1 MIKKIFLFLL
11 IFGITILAQSIYT
24 PLENGVY
31 LFLERM
37 AVSKVVYLHN
47 EVKPWTRSEIK
58 NLLTIVENNKE
69 KLSGLEQKQL
79 KMYLDEFEEVDTF
92 FNLAPVRFK
101 DSKFS
106 LSGIIVSD
114 IMYRKLGDID
124 ALKRSI
130 GISFFGSYDKWFNAY
145 IMFSDAG
152 ETGDFVD
159 DSRAISPDRYYDFF
173 DVDNGVEYSDI
184 IGGLVL
190 DMGWGNFAITKDY
203 HQWGSGREGNLI
215 LSDKVAS
222 YPAISLTLKPV
233 DWFRFYYMHGWLN
246 SGVIDSSSVR
256 TINSSLIS
264 SPQSYEFISKYIA
277 VNMATF
283 SIGRLLDISL
293 GNSIIYWGDLR
304 PEMFVPFMF
313 FKYLDRDTG
322 KGVFNDG
329 NGQVFL
335 DLSLYY
341 PKNYNFYATL
351 FFDVLSMKAL
361 LGDLQHARW
370 LGVTLGAKMTGLF
383 GYPIDLFLEYTRIS
397 PWVYEHKD
405 DATTYK
411 HLNTTLGHWIGQNA
425 DHFNIRVNY
434 YPKHNLLVS
443 FYSRF
448 VRKGGLL
455 DIYYAYNGDVEE
467 SFLYGENYKET
478 SFGVNIYYDILPYLT
493 LKAEGAVS
501 DISDDLP
508 GRVKDFY
515 LGKNTYFSIGAS
527 FGIR

>member
-1 MIKKIFLFLL
+1 
-11 IFGITILAQSIYT
+11 
-24 PLENGVY
+24 
-31 LFLERM
+31 M
-37 AVSKVVYLHN
+37 AVAKVIYLHN
-47 EVKPWTRSEIK
+47 EVKPWTRSEIR
-58 NLLTIVENNKE
+58 NLLSTLESK
-69 KLSGLEQKQL
+69 KAQLSGFEQKQL
-79 KMYLDEFEEVDTF
+79 EMYRDEFEDRDSF
-92 FNLAPVRFK
+92 LNIAPVRYS
-101 DSKFS
+101 DSKFI
-106 LSGIIVSD
+106 LSGIIRSD
-114 IMYRKLGDID
+114 ISYRQFGDINS
-124 ALKRSI
+124 LKRSI
-130 GISFFGSYDKWFNAY
+130 GISFYGSYDKWFNAY
-145 IMFSDAG
+145 IDFSDAG

-173 DVDNGVEYSDI
+173 DVDNGIEYSDI
-184 IGGLVL
+184 IGGVVL

-203 HQWGSGREGNLI
+203 HQWGNGREGNLI

-233 DWFRFYYMHGWLN
+233 EWFRFYYMHGWLN

-256 TINSSLIS
+256 TINSSQIS

-277 VNMATF
+277 VNMATVT
-283 SIGRLLDISL
+283 INRMIDISV
-293 GNSIIYWGDLR
+293 GNSIVYWGDLR

-341 PKNYNFYATL
+341 PKNYNFYATI
-351 FFDVLSMKAL
+351 FFDVLSTKAL
-361 LGDLQHARW
+361 LGDLQHAKW
-370 LGVTLGAKMTGLF
+370 LGVTFGAKRVGLF
-383 GYPIDLFLEYTRIS
+383 GYPVDLFLEYTRIS

-411 HLNTTLGHWIGQNA
+411 HLDATLGHWIGQNA
-425 DHFNIRVNY
+425 DHLNLRVNY
-434 YPKHNLLVS
+434 YPKNNILVS
-443 FYSRF
+443 LYSRF

-455 DIYYAYNGDVEE
+455 DIYYAYNGDVDE
-467 SFLYGENYKET
+467 SFLYGENYTET
-478 SFGVNIYYDILPYLT
+478 RFGVKVIYDILPYFSLE
-493 LKAEGAVS
+493 AEGAMS
-501 DISDDLP
+501 DISDELP

-515 LGKNTYFSIGAS
+515 LGNNTYISIGAS